1 MIDTIKVS
9 NLKKYYPVGD
19 KAVKAIDG
27 LSFTLQE
34 KTTLGIVGE
43 SGCGKSTLAKC
54 LMALEQVTDGTITI
68 GGRDFSTL
76 SSKELYKSIQMVFQ
90 NPLESLNPRKKAWE
104 IIADPLLINENVTKS
119 EAFDRACELMETVGL
134 RREHAHKY
142 PHMFSGG
149 QRQRIGIARALIL
162 KPKVLILDEP
172 VSALDVS
179 VQAQVLNLLKDL
191 QEEFNLTY
199 IFISHDLS
207 VVRYIADKVL
217 VMYLGK
223 VCEYGKSDVI
233 FNNPHHPYTKTLLKS
248 AHAVDNEVIKAFPP
262 LKNVELPSPLNP
274 PPGCNFHTRCP
285 LAVEACKQVIP
296 ESRSIDHRDVF
307 CHEVIA
313 RN

>member
-1 MIDTIKVS
+1 MINTMTVN
-9 NLKKYYPVGD
+9 NLKKHYPVGD
-19 KAVKAIDG
+19 KFVKAIDG
-27 LSFTLQE
+27 LNFTLQE
-34 KTTLGIVGE
+34 RTTLGIVGE

-54 LMALEQVTDGTITI
+54 LMALEQLTDGSITI
-68 GGRDFSTL
+68 GGKDFSTL

-104 IIADPLLINENVTKS
+104 IIADPLLINEKVTKK
-119 EAFDRACELMETVGL
+119 EAFERACELMETVGL
-134 RREHAHKY
+134 RRAHAHKY

-207 VVRYIADKVL
+207 VVRYIANKVL

-233 FNNPHHPYTKTLLKS
+233 FNTPQHPYTKTLLKS
-248 AHAVDNEVIKAFPP
+248 AHAVENEVIKTFPP
-262 LKNVELPSPLNP
+262 LKNVELPSPLDP
-274 PPGCNFHTRCP
+274 PTGCNFHTRCP
-285 LAVEACKQVIP
+285 LAVEHCKSKIP
-296 ESRSIDHRDVF
+296 ECRHIDSRDVF
-307 CHEVIA
+307 CHEVIEK
-313 RN
+313 